1 MVSPAFPGLFFAFA
15 AMALL
20 IFVSVSPPVWDKVNF
35 LDATI
40 GGQNSI
46 YGVFAKCVQ
55 GQACS
60 NGDASIGYNLQVPGA
75 DE

>member
-40 GGQNSI
+40 GGQESI
-46 YGVFAKCVQ
+46 YGVFAKCVR
-55 GQACS
+55 GAACG
-60 NGDASIGYNLQVPGA
+60 NGDASVGYNLAVPGA